1 MMKKYNINQTT
12 LKMLGLYRSN
22 YDASFHVRAVARETN
37 IDVKAIQLQLKM
49 LEKINVVSST
59 QKGRNKEY
67 SLNLDNYLTKYYMI
81 LAETF
86 ASITYLSK
94 NFEIKKLFS
103 EIGDKI
109 GDSVMLFGSFAKG
122 EMTQKSDIDLLVIG
136 DKKSN
141 LDAVRETGRL
151 IGREIGVKSTTE
163 EKFLEGL
170 MNGDPLIR
178 EVVASHVILKGI
190 DTICNVMWRY
200 YARR

>member
-1 MMKKYNINQTT
+1 
-12 LKMLGLYRSN
+12 
-22 YDASFHVRAVARETN
+22 
-37 IDVKAIQLQLKM
+37 
-49 LEKINVVSST
+49 
-59 QKGRNKEY
+59 
-67 SLNLDNYLTKYYMI
+67 LNLDNYLTKYYMI

>member
-1 MMKKYNINQTT
+1 
-12 LKMLGLYRSN
+12 
-22 YDASFHVRAVARETN
+22 
-37 IDVKAIQLQLKM
+37 
-49 LEKINVVSST
+49 
-59 QKGRNKEY
+59 
-67 SLNLDNYLTKYYMI
+67 
-81 LAETF
+81 
-86 ASITYLSK
+86 
-94 NFEIKKLFS
+94 
-103 EIGDKI
+103 
-109 GDSVMLFGSFAKG
+109 MLFGSFAKG